1 MSLEF
6 VIDDCV
12 DSENH
17 CDAGNN
23 ETSNDSNL
31 VATFKLG
38 DVMSI
43 GWAAKAENVAFWCA
57 RIILVEV
64 FETGA
69 LNCRFSFVSRHS
81 SELLDLC
88 LTEIIIVAFWL
99 IISTTGKIY

>member
-31 VATFKLG
+31 VATFELG

-43 GWAAKAENVAFWCA
+43 GGAAKAENVAFWSA

-64 FETGA
+64 IETGA
-69 LNCRFSFVSRHS
+69 LNCRFSKVSRVS
-81 SELLDLC
+81 SELFNLC
-88 LTEIIIVAFWL
+88 RTIIIIVAVRLTIF
-99 IISTTGKIY
+99 TTGNS